1 MDEATRQT
9 LNEIIDANKKKPKGA
24 LQKRRSPT
32 AIEIDPNVRCQRIYP
47 VEDTKKNVTELKTI
61 GVKLAREQA
70 IHLARVLLAVT
81 QEWDE
86 VDITGWRF
94 EKRKSDGTYHLTVTS
109 SRPVEE

>member
-1 MDEATRQT
+1 MDETSRQT
-9 LNEIIDANKKKPKGA
+9 LKEFLDANKRRPKSA

-47 VEDTKKNVTELKTI
+47 IEDTKKNVTELKTV
-61 GVKLAREQA
+61 GVKLTREQA
-70 IHLARVLLAVT
+70 IHLGRVLLAVT

-86 VDITGWRF
+86 VDITGYRF

-109 SRPVEE
+109 SRPEEE